1 MIENT
6 KKLIWS
12 EQKNKKIQFFL
23 KYFLNTKINK
33 SIKKKNKEIKELIID
48 KQVYIDLSKK
58 TSLSF

>member
-33 SIKKKNKEIKELIID
+33 SIKKKTRK
-48 KQVYIDLSKK
+48 
-58 TSLSF
+58 